1 MSRLR
6 DALIRPVILVVAIL
20 TIQTIDVVSWPAKA
34 RQAPAE
40 GKSEAANTEKLL
52 ADGDCRSCH
61 APDRKVVGPSY
72 SDIARR
78 YAAQADAVEKLA
90 RSIRQGGSG
99 NWGNVSM
106 TPHPDLKDEQLAQ
119 IVAWILSL
127 KDAQPAPTPP
137 IQAEVKQYKYTLN
150 SGKTV
155 ALDFQ
160 VFVEGSDKKVAK
172 DIFRGY
178 QIYNSYCYRC
188 HGTDVTTSELAP
200 DLRRFTEAGTT
211 PQDFLSVAM
220 AGREEKGMPSWAGFL
235 SEEDVRQIYRYVKG
249 RSLELVPTGRPPS
262 EYD

>member
-6 DALIRPVILVVAIL
+6 DALIRAIIFVIAIL
-20 TIQTIDVVSWPAKA
+20 SIQTIDVVSWPAKGG
-34 RQAPAE
+34 QAPGE

-52 ADGDCRSCH
+52 ADSDCRSCH
-61 APDRKVVGPSY
+61 AADRKVVGPSY
-72 SDIARR
+72 NDIAKR
-78 YAAQADAVEKLA
+78 YAAQADAVDKLA

-106 TPHPDLKDEQLAQ
+106 TPHPDLKDELLAQ
-119 IVAWILSL
+119 IVAWILSF
-127 KDAQPAPTPP
+127 KDAQPARTQPG
-137 IQAEVKQYKYTLN
+137 QAEAKQYNYTLN
-150 SGKTV
+150 NGKTV

-160 VFVEGSDKKVAK
+160 VFMEGSDKKVAK
-172 DIFRGY
+172 DIFHGY
-178 QIYNSYCYRC
+178 QLYNSYCYRC
-188 HGTDVTTSELAP
+188 HGTDATTSELAP

-220 AGREEKGMPSWAGFL
+220 SGREDKGMPSWAGFL
-235 SEEDVRQIYRYVKG
+235 SEEDIQQIYRYVKG

>member
-6 DALIRPVILVVAIL
+6 DALIRPVIFVVAIL

-78 YAAQADAVEKLA
+78 YAAQADAVAKLA

-119 IVAWILSL
+119 IVGWILSL
-127 KDAQPAPTPP
+127 KDAQPAPTQPE
-137 IQAEVKQYKYTLN
+137 QAAAKQYKY
-150 SGKTV
+150 
-155 ALDFQ
+155 
-160 VFVEGSDKKVAK
+160 SDKKVAK

-188 HGTDVTTSELAP
+188 HGTDATTSELAP

>member
-6 DALIRPVILVVAIL
+6 DALIGPIIFVTAIL
-20 TIQTIDVVSWPAKA
+20 TIQTTDVLSWPAKG

-52 ADGDCRSCH
+52 AGSDCRSCH

-72 SDIARR
+72 SDIAKR
-78 YAAQADAVEKLA
+78 YAAEADAVDKLA

-127 KDAQPAPTPP
+127 KDAQLARTQPG
-137 IQAEVKQYKYTLN
+137 QAEAKQYKYTLN
-150 SGKTV
+150 DGKTV

-172 DIFRGY
+172 DIFHGY
-178 QIYNSYCYRC
+178 QLYNSYCYRC
-188 HGTDVTTSELAP
+188 HGTDATTSELAP

-220 AGREEKGMPSWAGFL
+220 TGREDKGMPSWAGFL
-235 SEEDVRQIYRYVKG
+235 SEEDIQQIYRYVKG
-249 RSLELVPTGRPPS
+249 RSLELVPAGRPPS
-262 EYD
+262 EFD

>member
-6 DALIRPVILVVAIL
+6 DALIRPIVFVIAIL
-20 TIQTIDVVSWPAKA
+20 TIQTIDVMSWPAKA
-34 RQAPAE
+34 RQAPGE

-52 ADGDCRSCH
+52 ADSDCRSCH
-61 APDRKVVGPSY
+61 AADRKVVGPSY

-78 YAAQADAVEKLA
+78 YAAQADAVDKLA

-127 KDAQPAPTPP
+127 KDAQLARTQPG
-137 IQAEVKQYKYTLN
+137 QAEAKQYKYTLN
-150 SGKTV
+150 DGKTV

-172 DIFRGY
+172 DIFHGY
-178 QIYNSYCYRC
+178 QLYNSYCYRC
-188 HGTDVTTSELAP
+188 HGTDATTSELAP
-200 DLRRFTEAGTT
+200 DLRRFTEARTT

-220 AGREEKGMPSWAGFL
+220 TGREDKGMPSWAGFL
-235 SEEDVRQIYRYVKG
+235 SEEDIQQIYRYVKG
-249 RSLELVPTGRPPS
+249 RSLELVPAGRPPS
-262 EYD
+262 EFD

>member
-6 DALIRPVILVVAIL
+6 DALIRPVIFVVAIL

-99 NWGNVSM
+99 NWGNVAM
-106 TPHPDLKDEQLAQ
+106 TPHPDLKDDQLAE

-127 KDAQPAPTPP
+127 KAADVAAPETT
-137 IQAEVKQYKYTLN
+137 AKQYKYTLAD
-150 SGKTV
+150 GKTV
-155 ALDFQ
+155 TLDFPI
-160 VFVEGSDKKVAK
+160 FVEGNDKKVAK
-172 DIFRGY
+172 DIFKGY
-178 QIYNSYCYRC
+178 Q
-188 HGTDVTTSELAP
+188 L
-200 DLRRFTEAGTT
+200 
-211 PQDFLSVAM
+211 
-220 AGREEKGMPSWAGFL
+220 
-235 SEEDVRQIYRYVKG
+235 
-249 RSLELVPTGRPPS
+249 
-262 EYD
+262 